1 MKPIT
6 DVARALGIDPVH
18 LEPYGAFKA
27 KIALAALNGREP
39 SGRLILVSA
48 ITPTPAGEGKTTCSI
63 GLAQGLAKLGKK
75 SAVALRE
82 PSLGPYL
89 GMKGGGTGGGKSQV
103 VPSDD
108 INLHFN
114 GDIHAV
120 SSAHNLLAA
129 MVDNHL
135 HHGNALGLDSRRVL
149 WRRAIDMNDRALRDI
164 VIGLGGRTE
173 GVPRETGF
181 DITAASEVMA
191 ILCLASGVHDL
202 KERLARIV
210 VGFRP
215 DGSPVRAADLHAV
228 GAMAALLRDAL
239 KPNLAQT
246 VEGVPAFIHGGPF
259 ANIAHGTNSI
269 TATRMALAHADLV
282 VTEAGFAFEL
292 GAEKFFDINC
302 RYGGFAPSCTVLVV
316 TVRALK
322 MHGGV
327 PYANV
332 AAPNVDAV
340 ERGLENLDK
349 HLENIRKFEQRGRR
363 RDQPLPHRHSP
374 RSATSSRATSGSLG
388 SLTRRRNPFAG
399 GGAGCTDLAECVV
412 SVVEKARPHFRPL
425 YDWSE
430 PIEQKILTIAQRD
443 VRRRGR
449 RLHGARQARP
459 HAAREA
465 RLRGL
470 PVCIAK
476 TQQSLCDNPALLGR
490 PEDFLVTVREIQLAA
505 GAGFIVP
512 ITGEIMRMPG
522 LPAEPLAERF
532 DLSDAGEIVMRRAE
546 PGLYSLPSSTPR
558 GQIAPS
564 DSGRSRRRTSL
575 PVRRPRSPLPLWV
588 RRPRADRG
596 VPVGAGRRAR
606 RVVLPADD
614 DRRQGVRSARHDR
627 RGRG

>member
-173 GVPRETGF
+173 GVPRETGL

-349 HLENIRKFEQRGRR
+349 HLENIRKFEQRAVVAVNRFPT
-363 RDQPLPHRHSP
+363 DTPEECDVVARHV
-374 RSATSSRATSGSLG
+374 GKLG
-388 SLTRRRNPFAG
+388 LAYAPANPFAG
-399 GGAGCTDLAECVV
+399 GGAGCTDLAKCVV

-430 PIEQKILTIAQRD
+430 PIEQKILTIAHEMYGAEAVDYTVRAKRD
-443 VRRRGR
+443 RTQLEKLGF
-449 RLHGARQARP
+449 G
-459 HAAREA
+459 
-465 RLRGL
+465 GL

-476 TQQSLCDNPALLGR
+476 TQQSLSDNPALLGR
-490 PEDFLVTVREIQLAA
+490 PKDFLVTVREIQLAA

-532 DLSDAGEIVMRRAE
+532 DLSDAGEIVMRE
-546 PGLYSLPSSTPR
+546 G
-558 GQIAPS
+558 
-564 DSGRSRRRTSL
+564 
-575 PVRRPRSPLPLWV
+575 
-588 RRPRADRG
+588 
-596 VPVGAGRRAR
+596 
-606 RVVLPADD
+606 
-614 DRRQGVRSARHDR
+614 
-627 RGRG
+627 